1 MPSYLDLGLIV
12 VVLISALLSMVRGFT
27 REVLAIGSWAAAAV
41 AAYYGYA
48 FVLPYVK
55 PYIAKDTLALA
66 ASAAIVFF
74 VTLILVSIITIK
86 ISDVIL
92 DSKIGALDRTLGFI
106 FGAVRG
112 FLLCAVAFLFFDW
125 LVADK
130 QKPDWVKTAKLRP
143 YLEQTGTAMK
153 SFLPDDPD
161 KTLLKNLKFP
171 KGGTSPDAPADPA
184 EPAAPPK
191 TTDVTPPNAP
201 TNADAQKLD
210 VLIDKAKKP

>member
-27 REVLAIGSWAAAAV
+27 REVLAIGSWAAAAL

-48 FVLPYVK
+48 LVLPHVK
-55 PYIAKDTLALA
+55 PYIAKDTFALA

-74 VTLILVSIITIK
+74 ATLIVVSIITIK

-130 QKPDWVKTAKLRP
+130 QKPEWVKSAKLRP
-143 YLEQTGTAMK
+143 YLEEAGTAMK
-153 SFLPDDPD
+153 GFLPDEPD

-171 KGGTSPDAPADPA
+171 KNSIPSDIPA
-184 EPAAPPK
+184 EPA
-191 TTDVTPPNAP
+191 DVGASSSVPYTSSPNAP
-201 TNADAQKLD
+201 TKADAQKLD

>member
-1 MPSYLDLGLIV
+1 LIV

-27 REVLAIGSWAAAAV
+27 REVLAIGSWAAAAI

-48 FVLPYVK
+48 LVLPHVK

-66 ASAAIVFF
+66 ASAGIVFF
-74 VTLILVSIITIK
+74 ATLIVVSIITVK
-86 ISDVIL
+86 VSDIIL

-106 FGAVRG
+106 FGAIRG

-130 QKPDWVKTAKLRP
+130 QKPDWVKNAKLRP
-143 YLEQTGTAMK
+143 YLEQAGTAMRGL
-153 SFLPDDPD
+153 LPDDPD
-161 KTLLKNLKFP
+161 KSLLKNLKFP
-171 KGGTSPDAPADPA
+171 KNNLPSDGPVEANDPVA
-184 EPAAPPK
+184 ATNAPP
-191 TTDVTPPNAP
+191 TPLTNGP
-201 TNADAQKLD
+201 TKADSQKLD